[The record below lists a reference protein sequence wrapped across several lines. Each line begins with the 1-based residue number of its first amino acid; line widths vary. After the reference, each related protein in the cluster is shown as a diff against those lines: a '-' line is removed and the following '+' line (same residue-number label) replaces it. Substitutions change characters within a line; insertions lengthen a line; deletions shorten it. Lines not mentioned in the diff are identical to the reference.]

1 MADTKVSTTNPLNAL
16 VGIDFRIFET
26 DLHAGFEKRGSDGY
40 ALLVIPTS
48 LEADNGISIG
58 KMIQEI
64 KGLVSGVDENANT
77 DDMEKNLQNGV
88 SGLTRDDGQKF
99 DLDKLMI
106 KLQMAFLYI
115 EKTAE
120 ESTIEYAFQLEII
133 TEGMIPAKIRSLVDV
148 NNVTISVWNT
158 QRKQLIEKMSLMT
171 VNSYLG
177 IAEQQSPKP
186 TPEPKPQS

>member
-16 VGIDFRIFET
+16 VGIDFRIFEA
-26 DLHAGFEKRGSDGY
+26 DLHAGFEKHGNDGY

-58 KMIQEI
+58 KMIHDI
-64 KGLVSGVDENANT
+64 KRLVSSVDENANT
-77 DDMEKNLQNGV
+77 DDMEKDLQNGV
-88 SGLTRDDGQKF
+88 SGLTKDDGQKF

-106 KLQMAFLYI
+106 KLRMAFLYI
-115 EKTAE
+115 CKTAE

-148 NNVTISVWNT
+148 NNVSISVWNT
-158 QRKQLIEKMSLMT
+158 QRKKLIEKMSLMT
-171 VNSYLG
+171 INSYLG
-177 IAEQQSPKP
+177 IAEQQS
-186 TPEPKPQS
+186 